1 MVRSY
6 LLIQTLLQSSKAK
19 GLPLAYAADIA
30 AKRMF
35 VERIPED
42 ELKLCA
48 DICVQAAR
56 LLPSHPDVKAVIRAV
71 ERGAN
76 TCRNEIIS
84 KGLAMEYIGG
94 RLDKRCKPCKMVVYL
109 ATYTYFGKPYYQ
121 MIKEH
126 PEMFT
131 GQNVILK

>member
-1 MVRSY
+1 MIQSY
-6 LLIQTLLQSSKAK
+6 PLIQTLLQSSKAK

-42 ELKLCA
+42 ELKLCD

-56 LLPSHPDVKAVIRAV
+56 LLPSRPDVKAVIRAV

-76 TCRNEIIS
+76 TCRNEIIA

-94 RLDKRCKPCKMVVYL
+94 RLDKRCKPLKMVVYL
-109 ATYTYFGKPYYQ
+109 ATYAYFGKPYYQ
-121 MIKEH
+121 MVEEH
-126 PEMFT
+126 SEMFT
-131 GQNVILK
+131 GQNLILK